1 MADNNR
7 EPQLVEVVGHPQIG
21 EPSAPLCFAFANL
34 SFLFWGNLLGIF
46 GPDAGLLAGCCQ
58 LGVFVCYHLC
68 AQDLYKN
75 GDAWNGS
82 IFMIFASMFGGVGG
96 LTNVATAIA
105 GYAGVPVS
113 PTLTGVIW
121 FICGFLLLVLLP
133 AVRKDPAATF
143 LFYLAGGLGLALQGL
158 AQLDVIPTDPCYTI
172 AAWCFFCAGV
182 LGILVCVSTFYSFR
196 NVNIPLGRPLFK

>member
-1 MADNNR
+1 MAEKER
-7 EPQLVEVVGHPQIG
+7 LVQCVEVVKRPLLG

-34 SFLFWGNLLGIF
+34 SFLFWGGLLGIF
-46 GPDAGLLAGCCQ
+46 GPDTGLLSGCVQ
-58 LGVFVCYHLC
+58 LGVFACYHIC
-68 AQDLYKN
+68 AQDLFKN

-113 PTLTGVIW
+113 PTLTGIIW

-133 AVRKDPAATF
+133 AVSKDPAATF

-158 AQLDVIPTDPCYTI
+158 TQMGITPLVCNTV
-172 AAWCFFCAGV
+172 AAWCFFAAGV
-182 LGILVCVSTFYSFR
+182 LGVLVCVSTFYSFR
-196 NVNIPLGRPLFK
+196 GVNVPLGRPLFR